1 MTSGTALSTAPSGAV
16 TVPAVWRYKWVSRY
30 LQGEPDVEAF
40 RRSYNRGWDPVPAD
54 EYPDHIDLPCE
65 PEKLHNFCL
74 HRMPEQKAQR
84 QEAMLAFLN
93 KALDDMRVV
102 AAARQ
107 YRPKPVA
114 ANAPQL
120 TGPTGTAL
128 AKQQGGPIATAE
140 DEYFAK
146 QVEVVHMFLS
156 ARGLL

>member
-1 MTSGTALSTAPSGAV
+1 MTATTTLSTAPLGAV
-16 TVPAVWRYKWVSRY
+16 TVPAIWRYKWVSLRI
-30 LQGEPDVEAF
+30 QGEPDWDAL
-40 RRSYNRGWDPVPAD
+40 RRAYNRGWDPVPPD
-54 EYPDHIDLPCE
+54 ERPDNIDLPCE

-74 HRMPEQKAQR
+74 HRMPEQKARR

-107 YRPKPVA
+107 YRPKPAVA
-114 ANAPQL
+114 SALQL

-128 AKQQGGPIATAE
+128 AVQHGGPIATAE

-146 QVEVVHMFLS
+146 QVEVVHMFLH